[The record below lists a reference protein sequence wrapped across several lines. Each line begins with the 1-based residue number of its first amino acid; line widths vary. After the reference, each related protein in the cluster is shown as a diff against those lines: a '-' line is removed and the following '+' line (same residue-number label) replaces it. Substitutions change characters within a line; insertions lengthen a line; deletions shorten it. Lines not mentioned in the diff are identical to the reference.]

1 MNRKKDLRNTNGNEF
16 LSSILNWYKK
26 DCFSWIL
33 IVSVINHQ
41 CRQLLKSSFSNIHFL
56 KEKWIKILSFI
67 SFYSGKHSSSTAGE
81 TKNFQEYTLFGTQQK
96 IVKFIWIKT
105 KLSTKLNKIFADILL
120 SSYREN
126 TETKKPRNFTDVQL
140 HPRTERF
147 FKPT

>member
-16 LSSILNWYKK
+16 FSSILNWYKK

-33 IVSVINHQ
+33 SVSV
-41 CRQLLKSSFSNIHFL
+41 LKNSFSNIHLL

-105 KLSTKLNKIFADILL
+105 KFSTKLNKIFADILL
-120 SSYREN
+120 SSCREN
-126 TETKKPRNFTDVQL
+126 TETKRPRNFSLMCNYIPGQKDFLNL
-140 HPRTERF
+140 H
-147 FKPT
+147 KQ